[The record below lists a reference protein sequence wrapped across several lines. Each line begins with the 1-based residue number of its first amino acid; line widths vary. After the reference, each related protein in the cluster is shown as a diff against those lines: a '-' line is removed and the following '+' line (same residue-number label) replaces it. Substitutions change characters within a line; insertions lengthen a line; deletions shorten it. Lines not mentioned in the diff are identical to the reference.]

1 MHDMILMSPH
11 DDSKQ
16 DVNPNGIGKFGLEKT
31 NPIPIYGIDNIP
43 TYMDKLRYKY
53 VSKSGSK
60 SIIYNHIDFIRTS
73 ESDNSENGSK
83 KPEVNKVEDTSSKDL
98 ALITQM
104 NNELAGSLD
113 LKETL
118 QNALEV
124 IIKRINAQAANV
136 FFIEEKKQVF
146 QCIASKY
153 QAYLEDFEPF
163 VLFGFDVRHQSVHV
177 NQLLFHLAQLRRK
190 RGSLRY

>member
-1 MHDMILMSPH
+1 M
-11 DDSKQ
+11 
-16 DVNPNGIGKFGLEKT
+16 F
-31 NPIPIYGIDNIP
+31 
-43 TYMDKLRYKY
+43 
-53 VSKSGSK
+53 
-60 SIIYNHIDFIRTS
+60 F
-73 ESDNSENGSK
+73 GSK

-153 QAYLEDFEPF
+153 QAYLEDFEIPITQG
-163 VLFGFDVRHQSVHV
+163 VMGKATATKKCIRVGDVRKDVREIA
-177 NQLLFHLAQLRRK
+177 L
-190 RGSLRY
+190 SLIHI